1 MMATARAE
9 ARTEFMMSPQLVD
22 GPEHLEGAEL
32 LNRAKILDA
41 LGRRLVLFGTQR
53 ITPSAELGARVRDL
67 LRRYTDVRAST
78 TLRPNSPMAVYF
90 KARFTLLI
98 TARTLGIRVD

>member
-9 ARTEFMMSPQLVD
+9 AQTEFMMSPQLVE
-22 GPEHLEGAEL
+22 GPEQLAPQEL
-32 LNRAKILDA
+32 LQRAKLLDA

-53 ITPSAELGARVRDL
+53 ITPSEELGWRVRDL
-67 LRRYTDVRAST
+67 LRRYADVKANT

-90 KARFTLLI
+90 
-98 TARTLGIRVD
+98 TARWYDLH